1 MTDEQRY
8 KCKLCGRQF
17 VLNPSKKRISD
28 ETKETIDK
36 SILEGISL
44 AGIARVTKEPLIY
57 SSFPRK
63 RESSISKIPCA
74 ALVYRLRVKPAM
86 TESELFRGSLRSLN
100 AGYKP
105 TSITRVRIY
114 LRRSSSKIKSAAT

>member
-63 RESSISKIPCA
+63 RESRARYMRC
-74 ALVYRLRVKPAM
+74 
-86 TESELFRGSLRSLN
+86 
-100 AGYKP
+100 
-105 TSITRVRIY
+105 TSWT
-114 LRRSSSKIKSAAT
+114 